1 MTLKSKKAS
10 TAVQL
15 LWLLSIATIVW
26 GALTGTWFGLEQ
38 AMDVPLLRSLV
49 IPTFANYPAHFGVES
64 TTQQNTIMKFCFIL
78 GTVQLS
84 LACVMN
90 IRRKLRE
97 KDLSWLAD
105 LGWLAAI
112 DALYFVVLYLVIGQ
126 PGEPDALWPAWSSR
140 ASCWWCCSAVCPRT
154 RASARA

>member
-1 MTLKSKKAS
+1 
-10 TAVQL
+10 
-15 LWLLSIATIVW
+15 
-26 GALTGTWFGLEQ
+26 
-38 AMDVPLLRSLV
+38 MDVPLLRSLV

-90 IRRKLRE
+90 IRRKFRE

-126 PGEPDALWPAWSSR
+126 QVNLLRAWSSR